1 MTRYLL
7 TTILGL
13 EEALAKEAR
22 TKNIK
27 PVSLLPS
34 RVLIESD
41 TPPTNLRVATRVL
54 ELLEA
59 TIIPKIDT
67 LEIRHAIRNAMRK
80 HSLQENNIEIHVHGK
95 CYPKNKLKMIATR
108 EYKRVT
114 GKLPRPKAPKIV
126 IDLFCRENLLT
137 VSLEKTKL
145 WTGKRQYYTH
155 KHPTPLN
162 PIIAAA
168 IPYIADIKEEIL
180 LDPMAG
186 IGTIPIEASL
196 ATGNP
201 TQASDINPTYIQYAI
216 QHAKNAKTQID
227 AYVAD
232 LKKHPATNIDVIAT
246 DPPRRN
252 LQTYLRLVKL
262 LQDIRPKLIVLVTPY
277 PHIAR
282 KVLTNYVL
290 NKFVA
295 TFQGGEKIVIEV
307 FKFAI

>member
-13 EEALAKEAR
+13 EEALAKEVC

-27 PVSLLPS
+27 TITLLPS
-34 RVLIESD
+34 RVIIESD
-41 TPPTNLRVATRVL
+41 KPPTNLRVATRVL

-59 TIIPKIDT
+59 TTISKINT
-67 LEIRHAIRNAMRK
+67 LEIRHTIRNTLRK
-80 HSLQENNIEIHVHGK
+80 HSLQENNLETHVHGK
-95 CYPKNKLKMIATR
+95 CYPKNKLKMIAAR

-114 GKLPRPKAPKIV
+114 GKNPQLLAPKLV
-126 IDLFCRENLLT
+126 IDLFCRENLLM
-137 VSLEKTKL
+137 VSLEKARL
-145 WTGKRQYYTH
+145 WTGKREYYSYR
-155 KHPTPLN
+155 HPTPLN

-168 IPYIADIKEEIL
+168 IPYIADIKDETL

-201 TQASDINPTYIQYAI
+201 AQASDINPIYIQYAI
-216 QHAKNAKTQID
+216 QHAKNANIQID

-262 LQDIRPKLIVLVTPY
+262 LQDIRSKLIVLVTPY
-277 PHIAR
+277 PGIAR

-290 NKFVA
+290 DKFVA
-295 TFQGGEKIVIEV
+295 TFQGGEKVVIEV
-307 FKFAI
+307 FKFSI